1 MKIAIFLAPW
11 VILGA
16 GVLFVAFSGGP
27 SRARQAYLTRGNRVV
42 RLIAPL
48 VFVGMGI
55 AVPAVVIADQ
65 DQALGGGGSLSSQR
79 PSEDDARGKSLFGA
93 NCATCHSL
101 AASNAR
107 GVTGPSLDNLGLLDE
122 KRVLNAIRIGG
133 SGKDQMPAG
142 LLEGENAE
150 AVAKYVA
157 RVAGR

>member
-1 MKIAIFLAPW
+1 MRAAIFLAPW

-27 SRARQAYLTRGNRVV
+27 GRARQAYLTRGNRAF
-42 RLIAPL
+42 RLLAPL
-48 VFVGMGI
+48 IFVGIGI
-55 AVPAVVIADQ
+55 AVPALIIADQ
-65 DQALGGGGSLSSQR
+65 DQALGGSGALSSQR
-79 PSEDDARGKSLFGA
+79 PSKEDEEGKALFRA
-93 NCATCHSL
+93 NCASCHTL

-107 GVTGPSLDNLGLLDE
+107 GVTGPSLDDLGLLEE
-122 KRVLNAIRIGG
+122 KRVVGAIRIGG
-133 SGKDQMPAG
+133 TGKGQMPAG